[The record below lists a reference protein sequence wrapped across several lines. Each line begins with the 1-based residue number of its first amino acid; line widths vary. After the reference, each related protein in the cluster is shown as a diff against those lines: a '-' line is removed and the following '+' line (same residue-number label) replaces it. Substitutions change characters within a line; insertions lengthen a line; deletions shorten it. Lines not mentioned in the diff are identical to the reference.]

1 MDFKD
6 LRQIDVNKYVEKK
19 NDLNYLSWAWAV
31 DQLLQLDPKATW
43 EYRDPVRW
51 GDTVMVFCTVNA
63 FGISRTAQL
72 PVMDYKNKAIP
83 NPDAFAVNTAM
94 MRCLAK
100 AISLHGI
107 GLYIYAGED
116 LPPEDTEA
124 KERKEAEERAKG
136 LIAKFGTAT
145 SIEQLE
151 AMWPAK
157 ARSQA
162 PKNKDLFDSVMASY
176 EQHKE
181 AFKLVGKENN

>member
-43 EYRDPVRW
+43 EYREPVRW

-124 KERKEAEERAKG
+124 KERMAAEARAKG

-145 SIEQLE
+145 SLEQLE
-151 AMWPAK
+151 AIWPEK
-157 ARSQA
+157 ARKQA
-162 PKNKDLFDSVMASY
+162 PKYPDLFQMAL
-176 EQHKE
+176 EQFDAHKE
-181 AFKLVGKENN
+181 AFKLAEKENN